1 MSWQTSGCAL
11 PTWELDVTILNVDEI
26 SGGYSEVDILKG
38 VALQVSAGEIV
49 TVVGTN
55 GAGKSTLIKAVMGLL
70 PRVAGRILWEGRDI
84 VRESTERRLS
94 GGVGY
99 VPQVANVFASL
110 SVHDNL
116 LVVQG
121 VADVRQRA
129 SEMFELFPAL
139 KPMALRRAG
148 ALSGGERQQLAFAMA
163 LMSRPRLICL
173 DEPTAALSPVLVK
186 SVLDQIARLPE
197 LGCAVLMVEQRAREA
212 LQISQRGYIMDQG
225 RVAMSGPAGGLLDDP
240 RAIELYLGHEA

>member
-1 MSWQTSGCAL
+1 MTVLHVENIG
-11 PTWELDVTILNVDEI
+11 
-26 SGGYSEVDILKG
+26 GGYSEVDILKG
-38 VALQVSAGEIV
+38 VELQVSAGEIV

-70 PRVAGRILWEGRDI
+70 PRLAGRILWEGQDI
-84 VRESTERRLS
+84 ARASTERRLTM
-94 GGVGY
+94 GIGY

-110 SVHDNL
+110 TVHDNL

-121 VADVRQRA
+121 VPEVRRRA
-129 SEMFELFPAL
+129 AEMFELFPAL
-139 KPMALRRAG
+139 QPMAQRRAG

-173 DEPTAALSPVLVK
+173 DEPTAALSPALVK
-186 SVLDQIARLPE
+186 TVFDQIVRLPE

-225 RVAMSGPAGGLLDDP
+225 RVAMSGPAAGLLDDP
-240 RAIELYLGHEA
+240 RAVELYLGHEA

>member
-1 MSWQTSGCAL
+1 MTAAGTVLQMAG
-11 PTWELDVTILNVDEI
+11 V
-26 SGGYSEVDILKG
+26 SGGYSEVDVLKG
-38 VALQVSAGEIV
+38 VDLEVAAGEIV

-70 PRVAGRILWEGRDI
+70 PRLQGALHFEGQDLTRAP
-84 VRESTERRLS
+84 TERRLAS
-94 GGVGY
+94 GIGY
-99 VPQVANVFASL
+99 VPQVANVFGSL
-110 SVHDNL
+110 SVQENL

-121 VADVRQRA
+121 VAQRRQRMDDMLA
-129 SEMFELFPAL
+129 LFPSL
-139 KPMALRRAG
+139 VPLLRRRAG

-173 DEPTAALSPVLVK
+173 DEPTAALSPALVGT
-186 SVLDQIARLPE
+186 VFEQIVRLPP

-225 RVAMSGPAGGLLDDP
+225 RVALSGAAATLLDDP
-240 RAIELYLGHEA
+240 RAVELYLGHDA